1 MLKTKKIMKYLSL
14 IISFSIVARILMSND
29 KELITCAC
37 IYLFSVPFIY
47 NEKNNV
53 FSFLKAIEK
62 KAYEL
67 KERI

>member
-1 MLKTKKIMKYLSL
+1 MFKAKKIMKYLSL
-14 IISFSIVARILMSND
+14 IISFSIVARILISND

-62 KAYEL
+62 KACQ
-67 KERI
+67 RPHG